1 MLVGTAGGVVHG
13 FLLLLRIFLLGN
25 VLNSFTD
32 RTTYLCTLN
41 YTALAIEFCPEGYQL
56 TLSNYYTSFS

>member
-32 RTTYLCTLN
+32 RTTDLCIFN